1 MKRIGFWEKWNK
13 EAGLKELS
21 LTRLQM
27 TIFTIFAMFFIYQYF
42 ITESNEPTVNAIFLV
57 IVILLGAFAPKAI
70 KDLAEF
76 KDKVK

>member
-1 MKRIGFWEKWNK
+1 
-13 EAGLKELS
+13 
-21 LTRLQM
+21 
-27 TIFTIFAMFFIYQYF
+27 MFFIYQYF